1 MQNTNKKG
9 FSKFFLKQLRK
20 TLIIF
25 TVILII
31 LTFILYS
38 FTKSTLEYR
47 CSDRIYS
54 VTDAI
59 LSDLLEGDYNEQN
72 VLDKINDYK
81 RTGNFPQY
89 KTGSAFRILDADD
102 NVIFSTAHSAYAY
115 IGYSVIGDVPEES
128 EGYEGNNYMYA
139 PIANLDDCIEVFE
152 KHYGKNEIYIDGFY
166 LTQEKTSEAE
176 DNEIFDMSVYLGH
189 IIIFDENYD
198 FIEEYNF
205 TPYDIP
211 ELYMVQSTFYISEE
225 RPEIIFFGT
234 DYDNKALNILYG
246 ENEDLKFGTY
256 HVPVGC
262 GFVRDNSFKNYYYST
277 DADSSTISYTDDESG
292 YRVEAVVVFDVLDS
306 VIGRIIAMWI
316 VGIVLAVVITYITAH
331 TKYNKYVA
339 QAEIDLY
346 RQNLTNSLA
355 HDLKTPL
362 TAICGYAQNLKD
374 NVNTD
379 KKDYYADAVIENAE
393 YMNRII
399 SDTLELSRLEY
410 HETLEKENV
419 DIIEITNELI
429 SKYKPLADEKEKTF
443 SVSGACTAKADRRL
457 IARAIENLIT
467 NALRYS
473 LPDSTI
479 KINADNKTFVI
490 KNRCKDS
497 IVGDEKVFCEPFK
510 KADNSRSN
518 KSGTGIGLSIVKS
531 ITTLHGFKLEINAQ
545 NSEFTA
551 KIIF

>member
-25 TVILII
+25 TVILIV

-38 FTKSTLEYR
+38 FANYSLQYSR
-47 CSDRIYS
+47 SDRIYA

-59 LSDLLEGDYNEQN
+59 LGDLLEGGYNEQD
-72 VLDKINDYK
+72 VLDRIIDYK
-81 RTGNFPQY
+81 KAGTFPQFE
-89 KTGSAFRILDADD
+89 TGSAFRILDDED

-115 IGYSVIGDVPEES
+115 IEYSVIGDVPDES

-152 KHYGKNEIYIDGFY
+152 KHYGKNEIYVDIFY

-176 DNEIFDMSVYLGH
+176 DNDIFDMSVYLGH

-198 FIEEYNF
+198 IIEEYNF
-205 TPYDIP
+205 TPYDLS
-211 ELYMVQSTFYISEE
+211 EFYIVEE
-225 RPEIIFFGT
+225 RPEIVFFGT

-246 ENEDLKFGTY
+246 EKENLKFGTY

-262 GFVRDNSFKNYYYST
+262 GFVRDNSYKNYYYST
-277 DADSSTISYTDDESG
+277 DYDSSHITYTDDESG
-292 YRVEAVVVFDVLDS
+292 YKVEAVVVFDVLDA
-306 VIGRIIAMWI
+306 VIGRIIAMWV
-316 VGIVLAVVITYITAH
+316 VGIVLAVVVTYITAH
-331 TKYNKYVA
+331 TKYNKYVT

-379 KKDYYADAVIENAE
+379 KKDYYADAVMENAE

-410 HETLEKENV
+410 HDTIEKENV

-429 SKYKPLADEKEKTF
+429 SKYEPLADEKKKTI
-443 SVSGACTAKADRRL
+443 SVSGTCTVKADRKL
-457 IARAIENLIT
+457 ISRAIENLIT
-467 NALRYS
+467 NALKYS

-479 KINADNKTFVI
+479 KISADNKAFTI

-497 IVGDEKVFCEPFK
+497 IVGDQKLFCEPFK

-518 KSGTGIGLSIVKS
+518 NSGTGIGLSIVKS
-531 ITTLHGFKLEINAQ
+531 ITTLHSFGLEIKAQ
-545 NSEFTA
+545 NGEFVA